1 VYPQG
6 YANRLRR
13 GDIVSVSGNNTPR
26 IGQILFAQ
34 AGTHPNAYAG
44 SRHSAPSEVIVM
56 KSSLTALCLFALF
69 SAADA
74 SAAETS
80 VTPYVKTNGEI
91 RVLPSTRPDRQY
103 QLYIGLPASY
113 GKEPDRRYPVVYF
126 TDAYW
131 GYEGVRAIY
140 WGLEYD
146 KTIPEVILVGIGY
159 VGENLDY
166 DQLRNTDMW
175 PPVQARNMF
184 TPDLMVGQADQFLQM
199 IETQAIPLI
208 EREYRADPK
217 HRVLMGGSLGGGFA
231 LYAFFARHDLF
242 QGYVA
247 ASPKLQTL
255 WQYEQDFMRSKPN
268 VSARMFI
275 SVGGLEANTFRN
287 EIELFHR
294 RVASRSYLG
303 RGYQYRR
310 YDSLRHDGAILMGM
324 QEGLQF
330 VLEPLAPQR
339 GVAAEQG
346 PPLEKD
352 FYAVL
357 FNRTAAL
364 PEESRWTRSQKQVMR
379 RHRQLLDDLVKAQ
392 KIMIATRTPD
402 GDSHT
407 FASVGISAP
416 SRAAAEAFAAADP
429 AVAAGLLEFEVLSLN
444 ESPIAK

>member
-1 VYPQG
+1 
-6 YANRLRR
+6 
-13 GDIVSVSGNNTPR
+13 
-26 IGQILFAQ
+26 
-34 AGTHPNAYAG
+34 
-44 SRHSAPSEVIVM
+44 M
-56 KSSLTALCLFALF
+56 KCTLTALCLLALIPRAEASGAE
-69 SAADA
+69 SAQAA
-74 SAAETS
+74 SDVNSA
-80 VTPYVKTNGEI
+80 TPYVKTNGEI
-91 RVLPSTRPDRQY
+91 RVIPSTRPDRQY
-103 QLYIGLPASY
+103 QLYVGLPASY

-131 GYEGVRAIY
+131 GYEAVRAIY

-146 KTIPEVILVGIGY
+146 KTIPEAILVGIGY

-175 PPVQARNMF
+175 PPTRTRNMF
-184 TPDLMVGQADQFLQM
+184 TPELMVGQADQFLQM

-231 LYAFFARHDLF
+231 LYALFARHDLF

-247 ASPKLQTL
+247 ASPTLQTL
-255 WQYEQDFMRSKPN
+255 WQYEADFMRSGRD

-275 SVGGLEANTFRN
+275 SVGSLEANTFRN
-287 EIELFHR
+287 EVELFNR
-294 RVASRSYLG
+294 RLATRSYLD
-303 RGYQYRR
+303 RGYKFRNYE
-310 YDSLRHDGAILMGM
+310 SLRHDGAILMGM
-324 QEGLQF
+324 QEGLQY

-339 GVAAEQG
+339 GIAAEQG

-357 FNRTAAL
+357 FNRTATL
-364 PEESRWTRSQKQVMR
+364 PEESRWNRSQKQVMR
-379 RHRQLLDDLVKAQ
+379 RHRQRLDDLVKEQ

-429 AVAAGLLEFEVLSLN
+429 AVVAGLLGFEVLSLS
-444 ESPIAK
+444 EPPSPQ